1 MQTKKLLFSGWR
13 NSHHSFAM
21 VHQNQLLAA
30 LKHSDLQI
38 YHQDMPLLM
47 NHWNA
52 KDHNPGFS
60 NEDYSK
66 ILNVRDFNEEEVDCV
81 YRICAPMFPPNK
93 IATRTLTFTITEV
106 GFDHRSL
113 SSADLKPSAYTQDN
127 NLVITSSRWSR
138 DRLIDYGFAEDK
150 VRIVSCGVNTS
161 TFKPLTEEEFILQRS
176 ALQIPLDS
184 VVFINVGAPI
194 WTKGIDLLLKAF
206 CRVHFKFPTVRLILK
221 DGQALYGLAL
231 ADVLTNFEKENP
243 GLLTE
248 NVLSAISV
256 ISKSLAQ
263 FQLRALYG
271 LADWYVSPY
280 RAEGFNLPVLEAQ
293 ACGTPVIISSGG
305 ATDDFCNHPGVKKIA
320 SIFSKGTLG
329 NTQGCAWVEP
339 NLDCLVNLMEE
350 AAASGPRTP
359 TQQHDLQ
366 RELILNAT
374 QFTWDKATDSL
385 LKLMKN

>member
-60 NEDYSK
+60 AEDYSK
-66 ILNVRDFNEEEVDCV
+66 ILNVLDFNEEEVDCV

-106 GFDHRSL
+106 GFDYRSL

-161 TFKPLTEEEFILQRS
+161 TF
-176 ALQIPLDS
+176 
-184 VVFINVGAPI
+184 
-194 WTKGIDLLLKAF
+194 
-206 CRVHFKFPTVRLILK
+206 
-221 DGQALYGLAL
+221 
-231 ADVLTNFEKENP
+231 
-243 GLLTE
+243 
-248 NVLSAISV
+248 
-256 ISKSLAQ
+256 
-263 FQLRALYG
+263 
-271 LADWYVSPY
+271 
-280 RAEGFNLPVLEAQ
+280 
-293 ACGTPVIISSGG
+293 
-305 ATDDFCNHPGVKKIA
+305 
-320 SIFSKGTLG
+320 
-329 NTQGCAWVEP
+329 
-339 NLDCLVNLMEE
+339 
-350 AAASGPRTP
+350 
-359 TQQHDLQ
+359 
-366 RELILNAT
+366 
-374 QFTWDKATDSL
+374 
-385 LKLMKN
+385 